1 MSAQACN
8 AAANAAGGEALITT
22 QKDRVRLGEMGDS
35 LRIETAGLRIEIED
49 EQETVDDLMK
59 RAGL

>member
-1 MSAQACN
+1 
-8 AAANAAGGEALITT
+8 
-22 QKDRVRLGEMGDS
+22 MGDS

-49 EQETVDDLMK
+49 EQEAVDDLMK